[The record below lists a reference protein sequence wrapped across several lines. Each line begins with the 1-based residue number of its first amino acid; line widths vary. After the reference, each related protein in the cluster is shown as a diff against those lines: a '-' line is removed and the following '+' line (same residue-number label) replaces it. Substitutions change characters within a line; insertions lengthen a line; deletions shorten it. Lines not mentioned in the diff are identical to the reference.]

1 MNACRVTAYLAGQLA
16 AASGRVGEQAGT
28 TTDDIKVLP

>member
-1 MNACRVTAYLAGQLA
+1 MSAWRVTAYLAGQLA
-16 AASGRVGEQAGT
+16 AASRRVGEQTGT